1 MISTTEIA
9 SHFHDI
15 EGAVILVEHEH
26 GKVTVKLDD
35 SRLLFLHE
43 SVDDLVT
50 FTYFLNRNLL
60 IAHRAALTDI
70 RKAVDAVMNTN

>member
-15 EGAVILVEHEH
+15 EGAVILVEL

-43 SVDDLVT
+43 SIDDLVT

-70 RKAVDAVMNTN
+70 RKAVDAVMSTN

>member
-15 EGAVILVEHEH
+15 EGAVILVEL
-26 GKVTVKLDD
+26 GRVTVKLDD

-43 SVDDLVT
+43 SIDDLVT
-50 FTYFLNRNLL
+50 FTYFFDRNLL